1 MWNDSVVLEEICT
14 VHVPVLSAVH
24 SMSPGVAH
32 LLVPPASNTSVKGEM
47 LPDVA
52 RTLNRT

>member
-1 MWNDSVVLEEICT
+1 MRNDSAVLEETCT
-14 VHVPVLSAVH
+14 VHVPVLSAVQ

-32 LLVPPASNTSVKGEM
+32 LLVPPASKTSVKGAM
-47 LPDVA
+47 LPDIA